1 MLPLNYLL
9 AGQPFEALA
18 SLLAIIIAITV
29 HEFSHAFVAMVQ
41 GDSTAE
47 LEGRVTFNPLS
58 HIDFFGLFALIFL
71 GFGWGKP
78 VPFNPYLLRDQKWG
92 PLYIG
97 LAGPFSNLLMLSLV
111 GILLR
116 LLLPVLGPNNLLIL
130 FLGLCFLINTALML
144 FNLIPLPPLDGS
156 KIIMALLHKPK
167 WFAFREKLESYGSWI
182 LMGLILLDVVFGI
195 GLISAVLGGPYHWVA
210 GLFGLNGLFGL

>member
-1 MLPLNYLL
+1 MNLTTLFSDPILFVLWIVAVL
-9 AGQPFEALA
+9 VAL
-18 SLLAIIIAITV
+18 TV
-29 HEFSHAFVAMVQ
+29 HEFSHALAATWL
-41 GDSTAE
+41 GDPTAKR
-47 LEGRVTFNPLS
+47 LGRLSLNPLA
-58 HIDFFGLFALIFL
+58 HIDWFGLLALVL
-71 GFGWGKP
+71 VSFGWGKP

-97 LAGPFSNLLMLSLV
+97 LAGPLSNLLMLTLV

-116 LLLPVLGPNNLLIL
+116 LLLPTLGSNNLLIV

-156 KIIMALLHKPK
+156 KIILALLHRPK
-167 WFAFREKLESYGSWI
+167 WYAFREKLESYGSWV
-182 LMGLILLDVVFGI
+182 LMGLILLDVVFGV
-195 GLISAVLGGPYHWVA
+195 GLISAVLGGPYHWIA

>member
-1 MLPLNYLL
+1 MNLTTLFSDPILFVLWIVAVL
-9 AGQPFEALA
+9 VAL
-18 SLLAIIIAITV
+18 TV
-29 HEFSHAFVAMVQ
+29 HEFSHALAATWM
-41 GDSTAE
+41 GDPTAKR
-47 LEGRVTFNPLS
+47 LGRLSLNPLA
-58 HIDFFGLFALIFL
+58 HIDWFGLLALVL
-71 GFGWGKP
+71 VSFGWGKP

-97 LAGPFSNLLMLSLV
+97 LAGPFSNLLMLTLV

-116 LLLPVLGPNNLLIL
+116 LLLPILGSNNLLIV

-156 KIIMALLHKPK
+156 KIIMALLHRPK
-167 WFAFREKLESYGSWI
+167 WYAFREKLESYGSWV
-182 LMGLILLDVVFGI
+182 LMGLILLDVVFGV
-195 GLISAVLGGPYHWVA
+195 GLISAVLGGPYHWIA

>member
-1 MLPLNYLL
+1 MNLTTLFSDPILFVLWIVAVL
-9 AGQPFEALA
+9 VAL
-18 SLLAIIIAITV
+18 TV
-29 HEFSHAFVAMVQ
+29 HEFSHALAATWL
-41 GDSTAE
+41 GDPTAKRM
-47 LEGRVTFNPLS
+47 GRLSLNPLA
-58 HIDFFGLFALIFL
+58 HIDWFGLLALVL
-71 GFGWGKP
+71 VSFGWGKP

-111 GILLR
+111 GLLLRILL
-116 LLLPVLGPNNLLIL
+116 PILGPNNLLIV

-167 WFAFREKLESYGSWI
+167 WFAFREKLERYGSWI

>member
-1 MLPLNYLL
+1 MNLTTLFSDPILFVLWIVAVL
-9 AGQPFEALA
+9 VAL
-18 SLLAIIIAITV
+18 TV
-29 HEFSHAFVAMVQ
+29 HEFSHALAATWL
-41 GDSTAE
+41 GDPTAKR
-47 LEGRVTFNPLS
+47 LGRLSLNPLA
-58 HIDFFGLFALIFL
+58 HIDWFGLLALVL
-71 GFGWGKP
+71 VSFGWGKP

-156 KIIMALLHKPK
+156 KIVMALLHKPK

>member
-1 MLPLNYLL
+1 MNLTTLFSDPILFVLWIVAVL
-9 AGQPFEALA
+9 VAL
-18 SLLAIIIAITV
+18 TV
-29 HEFSHAFVAMVQ
+29 HEFSHALAATWL
-41 GDSTAE
+41 GDPTAKRM
-47 LEGRVTFNPLS
+47 GRLSLNPLA
-58 HIDFFGLFALIFL
+58 HIDWFGLLALVL
-71 GFGWGKP
+71 VSFGWGKP

-116 LLLPVLGPNNLLIL
+116 LLLPMLGPNNLLIL

-156 KIIMALLHKPK
+156 KIILALLHKPK
-167 WFAFREKLESYGSWI
+167 WFAFREKLESYGSWV
-182 LMGLILLDVVFGI
+182 LMGLVLLDVVFGI

-210 GLFGLNGLFGL
+210 SLFGLNGLFGL